1 MGDMI
6 VAKHLNFDK
15 NASLST
21 EKPLNIA
28 IWNQ

>member
-1 MGDMI
+1 MGDNVI
-6 VAKHLNFDK
+6 TEHLNFEK
-15 NASLST
+15 KTNLST